1 MFKKLKNSEKGFTL
15 AELLIVV
22 AIIGVLVAI
31 SIPIFTAQLEKSRE
45 ATDEANL
52 RAAYAEATA
61 DLLTGQVDGSDID
74 YTTTYYYDTTTGK
87 ITTTGKAAG
96 KGTATV
102 VEKGDNAYAAFK
114 GTTADGGMSYD
125 GSNVSGKNIEV
136 KFTADSADKVGSV
149 FVQFSK

>member
-1 MFKKLKNSEKGFTL
+1 MP
-15 AELLIVV
+15 
-22 AIIGVLVAI
+22 GVLVAI
-31 SIPIFTAQLEKSRE
+31 SIPIFSAQLEKSRE

-102 VEKGDNAYAAFK
+102 ADKSTNAYAAFK
-114 GTTADGGMSYD
+114 GTAGDGGMSYNGGD
-125 GSNVSGKNIEV
+125 VSGKNIEV
-136 KFTADSADKVGSV
+136 IFKADDKDKVGSV
-149 FVQFSK
+149 FVQFN

>member
-1 MFKKLKNSEKGFTL
+1 MLKRIRKNKKGFTL

-31 SIPIFTAQLEKSRE
+31 SIPIFTSQLEKARE

-61 DLLTGQVDGSDID
+61 DLLTGQVDGTDID
-74 YTTTYYYDTTTGK
+74 YTKTYYYDTTTGK

-102 VEKGDNAYAAFK
+102 ADKSTNAYAAFK
-114 GTTADGGMSYD
+114 GTAADGGMSYN
-125 GSNVSGKNIEV
+125 GGNVSGKNIEV
-136 KFTADSADKVGSV
+136 KFTEDSDSKVGSV
-149 FVQFSK
+149 FVQFGA

>member
-1 MFKKLKNSEKGFTL
+1 MLKRVRENKKGFTL

-31 SIPIFTAQLEKSRE
+31 SIPIFTSQLEKARE

-61 DLLTGQVDGSDID
+61 DLLTEQIDGTDID
-74 YTTTYYYDTTTGK
+74 YTKTYCYDTTTGK
-87 ITTTGKAAG
+87 ITETSKAAG

-102 VEKGDNAYAAFK
+102 ADKSTDAYAAFK
-114 GTTADGGMSYD
+114 GTAADGGMSYAGGD
-125 GSNVSGKNIEV
+125 VKDKAIEV
-136 KFTADSADKVGSV
+136 KFTKGTADKVGSV
-149 FVQFSK
+149 FVKFAD